1 MQITL
6 QNTSNF
12 AKGFGA
18 QDSGQLPLY
27 MGPKSSIDLTPLAF
41 LTYFDQF
48 RKATIIKRPVDGQAR
63 LLVTAPGAMPGEVS
77 ADDLLAG
84 MIAGHL
90 GPEAQALAT
99 AWDTQRKDQAE
110 AEARAVRER
119 RAQMIQDLSV

>member
-6 QNTSNF
+6 QNSSKY

-27 MGPKSSIDLTPLAF
+27 MGPISSIDLTPSQF

-48 RKATIIKRPVDGQAR
+48 RKATLCTRPVDGMAR
-63 LLVTAPGAMPGEVS
+63 LLVTPPEGQPGAVS

-90 GPEAQALAT
+90 GPDAQALAT
-99 AWDTQRKDQAE
+99 AWDKSRKDQAE
-110 AEARAVRER
+110 AEAKAVRDR
-119 RAQMIQDLSV
+119 RAQMIQDLSA